1 MSDLIVYV
9 DGFNLY
15 HGIHEKWGRRYL
27 WLDLVALARLLRPRD
42 RLVAVKYFTASVLD
56 DPDGQARQD
65 TYIKALANSY
75 PATLEVVYGRYQRKQ
90 MMCRVCRMSWTS
102 YEEKETDVNI
112 STALVAD
119 AARQAM
125 TTALLISADSD
136 LAPAIRTA
144 QSIDPELFAVAA
156 FPPRRTSAHLR
167 ALMPASF
174 TIGAGRIKAAQ
185 LPDVVTVPGATY
197 NRPAKWR

>member
-1 MSDLIVYV
+1 VSQLIVYV

-42 RLVAVKYFTASVLD
+42 HLVAVKYFTASVLD

-65 TYIKALANSY
+65 VYINALIAQNSGLLFV
-75 PATLEVVYGRYQRKQ
+75 TYGRYQRKQ
-90 MMCRVCRMSWTS
+90 MMCRACRVSWTS

-112 STALVAD
+112 STAIVAD
-119 AARQAM
+119 AARHAM

-144 QSIDPELFAVAA
+144 QSVEPNLFAVAA
-156 FPPRRTSAHLR
+156 FPPRRVSAHLR

-197 NRPAKWR
+197 KRPAKWR